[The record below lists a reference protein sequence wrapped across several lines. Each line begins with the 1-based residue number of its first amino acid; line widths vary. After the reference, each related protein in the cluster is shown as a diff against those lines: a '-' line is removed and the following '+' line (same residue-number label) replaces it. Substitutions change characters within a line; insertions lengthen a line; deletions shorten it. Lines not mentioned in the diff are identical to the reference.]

1 MSQNPPDD
9 EAAGYE
15 PVAYAPDGDAEAGPV
30 EVPVD
35 ALSAEVLRAVIEEF
49 ITREGTD
56 YGLDE
61 VDLETKVTQVRAQLR
76 RREAVIV
83 WDPASESVTLVSR
96 RR

>member
-1 MSQNPPDD
+1 MSQHPPDD
-9 EAAGYE
+9 EAAYE
-15 PVAYAPDGDAEAGPV
+15 PDGDAEAGPV
-30 EVPVD
+30 EVPAD

-56 YGLDE
+56 YGVEE
-61 VDLETKVTQVRAQLR
+61 VDLETKVAQVRAQLR